1 MKGINLVFEQQEEQA
16 SRQFQ
21 ERNNIPEQHLWNL
34 RDIYTSE
41 ELWEKDFQAIPG
53 YVEQIQQ
60 YRSHVTDTAENLY
73 NTLELQNKIFEILER
88 VAAYAMLS
96 RDQNTADQH
105 NQGLSDRATALSVQV
120 EGMLSFIMPEIL
132 ELDQKR
138 LASFFEKE
146 GRLQKYRHF
155 LENLQRQRNH
165 FRSPEEEE
173 IMALTGEM
181 AQAPGTI
188 FSLLTNADMEFPE
201 IEVKGE
207 KIRLT
212 QGNFIDFMHNP
223 VREVRQ
229 SAYNSLYE
237 TFAASSNT
245 IGATYSGSIKAD
257 LFQARVRRY
266 KSALEA
272 ALDPDNLPVSFYD
285 RLLESV
291 HRHLPAVHHYMELKK
306 KRLGLDELRA
316 YDLYV
321 PLTGESKWKPTI
333 EVAQQ
338 TVINGLAAMGEEY
351 TSLLETG
358 FRNRWLDVY
367 ETKGKRSGAY
377 SMGVYGVHPYVLLN
391 YQPNMEN
398 VFTIAHEM
406 GHALHSYYTNETQP
420 YVYSH
425 YPILLAEVASTV
437 NEALLFHHLLTRA
450 EPGEK
455 AALLEKNLEQFRT
468 TVFRQILFAEFEKK
482 VHEMAEAGEPLTPA
496 RFSEVYGNLL
506 EKYYGPHLVLDD
518 HIRGEW
524 ARIPHFYSAFY
535 VYKYATGFSAA
546 VAISEMILKEG
557 KSFVERY
564 IEFLKSGSSDYPL
577 ETLKKAGVDLGSG
590 KPVDKALDLFEKR
603 LEEFEKLTNS

>member
-1 MKGINLVFEQQEEQA
+1 MNETNQA
-16 SRQFQ
+16 FQ
-21 ERNNIPEQHLWNL
+21 ERKNIPEQYLWKL
-34 RDIYTSE
+34 EDIYPSE
-41 ELWEKDFQAIPG
+41 ELWEKDFQAISG
-53 YVEQIQQ
+53 YVDQIQQ
-60 YRSHVTDTAENLY
+60 YRGRVADTAENLY
-73 NTLELQNKIFEILER
+73 NTLDLQHKTFEILER
-88 VAAYAMLS
+88 VAAYAMLH
-96 RDQNTADQH
+96 RDKNTADQH
-105 NQGLSDRATALSVQV
+105 NQGLSDRAVALSVQA
-120 EGMLSFIMPEIL
+120 ESRLSFIMPEIL
-132 ELDQKR
+132 ELLPEKLESF
-138 LASFFEKE
+138 LAEE

-201 IEVKGE
+201 IEAAGE

-212 QGNFIDFMHNP
+212 QGNFIDFMQNP

-229 SAYNSLYE
+229 TAYNSLYE

-245 IGATYSGSIKAD
+245 IGATYSSSIKAD
-257 LFQARVRRY
+257 LFQARVRRFD
-266 KSALEA
+266 SALEA

-291 HRHLPAVHHYMELKK
+291 HRHLPAVHRYMELKK
-306 KRLGLDELRA
+306 KRLGVDELRA

-321 PLTGESKWKPTI
+321 PLTGESSWKPTI

-338 TVINGLAAMGEEY
+338 TVINGLSAMGEEY
-351 TSLLETG
+351 TALLERG

-391 YQPNMEN
+391 YQPSMEN

-406 GHALHSYYTNETQP
+406 GHALHSHYTNETQP

-437 NEALLFHHLLTRA
+437 NEALLFHHLLAQA
-450 EPGEK
+450 EPDEK

-482 VHEMAEAGEPLTPA
+482 VHEMAEAGEPLTPSG
-496 RFSEVYGNLL
+496 FSAVYGKLL
-506 EKYYGPHLVLDD
+506 EEYYGPHLVLDD

-546 VAISEMILKEG
+546 IAISEMVLKEG
-557 KSFVERY
+557 KSFVDRY
-564 IEFLKSGSSDYPL
+564 VEFLKSGSSAYPL
-577 ETLKKAGVDLGSG
+577 ETLRKAGVDLASG
-590 KPVDKALDLFEKR
+590 EPVDRALALFEQR
-603 LEEFEKLTNS
+603 LDEFEQLKSL